1 MLTARTVTGLQNWTS
16 PDIGGAVSVIALALA
31 PATTKKTVF
40 NFRLAYLTAK
50 SSVVLSC
57 ETNLVLQVFA
67 PYCACQLAK
76 ERRRWVR
83 GCCKKR
89 SQEHAQARQLT
100 TYALVFS
107 RYFLDAKIKNSAICR
122 VPKCGRA

>member
-31 PATTKKTVF
+31 PATAKKTVF

-57 ETNLVLQVFA
+57 ETNRTSSLRSLLRMLACERTKTLGTGVLQKEKSGACASA
-67 PYCACQLAK
+67 PTDYLRPC
-76 ERRRWVR
+76 
-83 GCCKKR
+83 
-89 SQEHAQARQLT
+89 
-100 TYALVFS
+100 F
-107 RYFLDAKIKNSAICR
+107 
-122 VPKCGRA
+122 